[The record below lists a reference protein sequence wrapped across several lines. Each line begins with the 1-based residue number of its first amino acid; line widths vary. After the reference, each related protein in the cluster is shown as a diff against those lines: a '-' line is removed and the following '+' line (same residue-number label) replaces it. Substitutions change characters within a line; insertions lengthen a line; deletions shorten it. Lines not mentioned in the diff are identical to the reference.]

1 MYESPNTVVDIVG
14 KFHPETKGMYTCWNT
29 KLSARDSN
37 YGTRIDYILVT
48 PGLVPWIK
56 EADIQPQI
64 KGSDH
69 CPVYLDLHD
78 KIVNEDRVSLKLKD
92 LLSGAGD
99 TKLLSSFF
107 GGKKAAAPSPSPTPT
122 TAQVPA
128 ASITA
133 ALEQAG
139 PSTLTSHP
147 PQTTAQPPPR
157 RRAVSPTFDPSAPD
171 LPLEASEPSNVT

>member
-14 KFHPETKGMYTCWNT
+14 KFHPERKGMYTCW
-29 KLSARDSN
+29 
-37 YGTRIDYILVT
+37 YWGEY
-48 PGLVPWIK
+48 
-56 EADIQPQI
+56 
-64 KGSDH
+64 
-69 CPVYLDLHD
+69 
-78 KIVNEDRVSLKLKD
+78 
-92 LLSGAGD
+92 SGKQ
-99 TKLLSSFF
+99 KLLSSFF